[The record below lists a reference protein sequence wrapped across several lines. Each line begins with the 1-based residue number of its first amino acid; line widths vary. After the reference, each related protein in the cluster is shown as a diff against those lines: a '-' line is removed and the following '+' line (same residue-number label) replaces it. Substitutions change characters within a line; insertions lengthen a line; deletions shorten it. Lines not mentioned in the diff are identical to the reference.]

1 MEKIVFESEFDVCE
15 VLNQNDTAIMIRTVV
30 DEFEFPEY
38 IVKRLD
44 TGEERVFTHNGLE
57 DALSEFEQAEK
68 YYNYLTL
75 DLYYDRSHSISKW

>member
-1 MEKIVFESEFDVCE
+1 MERLVKVLRESEVA
-15 VLNQNDTAIMIRTVV
+15 VLSKTVV
-30 DEFEFPEY
+30 DEMEFPEF

-57 DALSEFEQAEK
+57 DALSEYEQAEK

>member
-1 MEKIVFESEFDVCE
+1 MERLVKVLRESEVA
-15 VLNQNDTAIMIRTVV
+15 VLSKTVV
-30 DEFEFPEY
+30 DEMEFPEF

-44 TGEERVFTHNGLE
+44 TGEERVFTYNGLT
-57 DALSEFEQAEK
+57 DALSEYEQAEK

>member
-1 MEKIVFESEFDVCE
+1 MERVVELLRENE
-15 VLNQNDTAIMIRTVV
+15 VATMVRTVV

-44 TGEERVFTHNGLE
+44 TGEERVFTYNGLT
-57 DALSEFEQAEK
+57 DALSEYSQAEK
-68 YYNYLTL
+68 YYNYLSY

>member
-1 MEKIVFESEFDVCE
+1 MERVVEVLRESEAAVM
-15 VLNQNDTAIMIRTVV
+15 TKTVV
-30 DEFEFPEY
+30 DEMEFPEF

-44 TGEERVFTHNGLE
+44 TGEERVFTYNGLT
-57 DALSEFEQAEK
+57 DALSEYEQAEK

>member
-1 MEKIVFESEFDVCE
+1 MERVVELLRENE
-15 VLNQNDTAIMIRTVV
+15 VATMVRTVV
-30 DEFEFPEY
+30 DEFEFPQY

-44 TGEERVFTHNGLE
+44 TSEERVFTYNGLT
-57 DALSEFEQAEK
+57 DGLSEFAQAEK

>member
-1 MEKIVFESEFDVCE
+1 MDRVVEVLRESEAA
-15 VLNQNDTAIMIRTVV
+15 VLTKTVV
-30 DEFEFPEY
+30 DEMEFPEF

-44 TGEERVFTHNGLE
+44 TGEERVFTYNGLT
-57 DALSEFEQAEK
+57 DALSEYEQAEK

>member
-1 MEKIVFESEFDVCE
+1 MERVVEVLRESEAA
-15 VLNQNDTAIMIRTVV
+15 VLTKTVV
-30 DEFEFPEY
+30 DEMEFPEF

-44 TGEERVFTHNGLE
+44 TGEERVFTYNGLT
-57 DALSEFEQAEK
+57 DALSEYEQAEK

>member
-1 MEKIVFESEFDVCE
+1 MERVVK
-15 VLNQNDTAIMIRTVV
+15 VLNENEVAVLMKTVV

-44 TGEERVFTHNGLE
+44 TGEERVFTHNGLT
-57 DALSEFEQAEK
+57 DALSEYEQAEK
-68 YYNYLTL
+68 YYNYLSY

>member
-1 MEKIVFESEFDVCE
+1 MERVVELLRENE
-15 VLNQNDTAIMIRTVV
+15 VATMVRTVV
-30 DEFEFPEY
+30 DEFEFPQY

-44 TGEERVFTHNGLE
+44 TGEERVFTYNGLT
-57 DALSEFEQAEK
+57 DGLSEFAQAEK